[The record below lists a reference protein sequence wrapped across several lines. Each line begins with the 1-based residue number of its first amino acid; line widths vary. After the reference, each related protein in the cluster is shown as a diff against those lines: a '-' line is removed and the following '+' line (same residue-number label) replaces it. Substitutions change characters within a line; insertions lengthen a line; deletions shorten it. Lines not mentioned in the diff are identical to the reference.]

1 MVDHTPPFVPAD
13 FTPPDPP
20 RTDVFWLEPLGPEHN
35 ESDYEAWTPSID
47 HILATPG
54 FEGSDWPRPM
64 SLAENLEDLTMHARH
79 FEERRGFTYTVR
91 STSSH
96 DVIGCLYIYPSKDA
110 SHDAKVRSWVRA
122 ADSELDPV
130 MVAVVEE
137 WLARAW
143 PFRAVDYR

>member
-13 FTPPDPP
+13 FTAPDPP
-20 RTDVFWLEPLGPEHN
+20 RTDVFWLEPLRPEHN
-35 ESDYEAWTPSID
+35 ESDHEAWTSSID

-54 FEGSDWPRPM
+54 FEGSEWPHPM
-64 SLAENLEDLTMHARH
+64 SLAENLEDLTMHAGH
-79 FEERRGFTYTVR
+79 FEQRIGFTYTVR